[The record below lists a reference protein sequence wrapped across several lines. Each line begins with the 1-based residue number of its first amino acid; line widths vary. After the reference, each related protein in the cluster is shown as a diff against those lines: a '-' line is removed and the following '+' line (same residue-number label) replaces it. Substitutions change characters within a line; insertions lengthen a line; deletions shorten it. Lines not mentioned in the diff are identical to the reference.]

1 MIFKLP
7 FYRYENRGTQSLRNL
22 PKVIELVK
30 NCTNIEI
37 KICLTSE
44 YKSWPGMQIHLSI
57 STLKENHRDNGYAL
71 IVLLSYTATNTFHN
85 MYVFN
90 VCAILEV

>member
-1 MIFKLP
+1 MSH
-7 FYRYENRGTQSLRNL
+7 RASE
-22 PKVIELVK
+22 

-44 YKSWPGMQIHLSI
+44 YKSWPGMQMHLNI

-71 IVLLSYTATNTFHN
+71 IVLLSYTATT
-85 MYVFN
+85 Y
-90 VCAILEV
+90 IP

>member
-1 MIFKLP
+1 
-7 FYRYENRGTQSLRNL
+7 
-22 PKVIELVK
+22 
-30 NCTNIEI
+30 
-37 KICLTSE
+37 
-44 YKSWPGMQIHLSI
+44 MQMHLNI